1 MKKDG
6 DAAWYAREMLN
17 VLIMM
22 ALFNIGYWLPMFGE
36 RLGIEDVDSARRA
49 FGVLL
54 GVYLIVDG
62 NRTPKMTLVPMSH
75 FAAAETQRLLR
86 VTGWTSVVIGAGYAL
101 VWLAL
106 PVDLATAISGFLLFL
121 GLVLFSV
128 QMFLSF
134 RRARDLKREV
144 S

>member
-22 ALFNIGYWLPMFGE
+22 ALFNIGYWLPTFGE

-75 FAAAETQRLLR
+75 FAATETQRLLR